1 MVNYSIEKYLRFSH
15 NAVMSK
21 DIFNVRFGQRVKY
34 FRNQARLSQEQL
46 AEKLD
51 CERTTIAYIE
61 IGKNSISFNKLRKL
75 CDILNIE
82 PYQLFIFDYN
92 LPEADRVQAINKLLE
107 SMTDKQLGIAYDL
120 LLNLVNIRPDEV
132 LKPI

>member
-1 MVNYSIEKYLRFSH
+1 MT
-15 NAVMSK
+15 K
-21 DIFNVRFGQRVKY
+21 DIFNVRFGERVKY

-61 IGKNSISFNKLRKL
+61 SGKNSISFNKLRKL
-75 CDILNIE
+75 CSILNVE
-82 PYQLFIFDYN
+82 PYQLFIFNYD
-92 LPEADRVQAINKLLE
+92 LPEADRLQEITKLLE
-107 SMTDKQLGIAYDL
+107 TMTDKQLGIVYDL
-120 LLNLVNIRPDEV
+120 LLNLANIRPDDV